1 MQQVNGQ
8 IPSGDKA
15 RRVYLMLREA
25 ILRGG
30 YPEGEALPGE
40 QRLAATFEVSRVTVR
55 AALQALDADGLIAR
69 RPGYGSRVSIGAMQ
83 RPRIAADFATLMP
96 LLREISRTTEARL
109 LACTYCQPPANVA
122 RALNLAPGDSV
133 QKAVRLRTLDGQPFS
148 YLTTHVP
155 ADIARNFSEADLATT
170 PLFHLLERSGV
181 KIDSAEQ
188 SVTATLAVPE
198 VAGDLAVSVGAAL
211 LSMERIVRDDT
222 GRGVEH
228 LSALYRPDMFSFE
241 MTLSREGNGAS
252 GHWAPIIPEASIHD
266 AAER

>member
-1 MQQVNGQ
+1 MQEVNSQ

-25 ILRGG
+25 ILRGA
-30 YPEGEALPGE
+30 YPEGESLPGE

-55 AALQALDADGLIAR
+55 TALQALDADGLIAR
-69 RPGYGSRVSIGAMQ
+69 RPGSSTRVSIGAMQ

-96 LLREISRTTEARL
+96 LLREISRTTQARL
-109 LACTYCQPPANVA
+109 LECTYCQPPANVA
-122 RALNLAPGDSV
+122 RALNLAGGESV
-133 QKAVRLRTLDGQPFS
+133 QKAVRLRTLEGQPFS
-148 YLTTHVP
+148 HLTTHVP
-155 ADIARNFSEADLATT
+155 ADIARNFSEADLATI
-170 PLFHLLERSGV
+170 PLFRLLERSGV
-181 KIDSAEQ
+181 NIDSAEQ

-228 LSALYRPDMFSFE
+228 LSALYRPEMFSFE
-241 MTLSREGNGAS
+241 MTLSRKGNGAS
-252 GHWAPIIPEASIHD
+252 GYWTPII
-266 AAER
+266 AEPGNGDSADR